1 MASAVGLLVERGGF
15 VEIGV
20 VEWRSRHRLVA
31 RWHENHTAV
40 LLGRAGGHAPPR
52 EHANRGR
59 ARVPARLGS
68 QWHGRPKKF
77 VQYAIQKT
85 RNDASVLVMTDAP
98 LMLSVSGA
106 RGIVGAT
113 MTPAVAE
120 RFASAWGTHLRSQ
133 TDGGVRV
140 VLGRDPRPSGA
151 ELVGA
156 ARAGL
161 QAAGCDVV
169 DLGIA
174 ATPTVG
180 FAVGRFEAA
189 GGLMVTASH
198 NPIEW
203 NGIKCLDHRG
213 VATAC
218 GRRAGDCPAQ
228 NNDVQTGG
236 SGQSIT
242 DDSLTGQHVERV
254 LAAVPVRGV
263 PGPVVLDSVNG
274 AGCEGDENS
283 LPRWV
288 CPMSTCTA
296 NRMVCLPDRPNPFP
310 PTLVTCAIGFAT
322 LKRWLDL
329 PKIPDADR
337 LVLVDERG
345 VPIHEECT
353 LALAATWVLRHR
365 GPGVLVANLSTS
377 RMIDRIAEGFS
388 GAKVVRSAV
397 GEANVVDAMEQSNAI
412 LGGEGNGGVID
423 PEVVKV
429 RDSITGMAMVLDLLA
444 EEGRPLSAL
453 VADLPNLA
461 MVKEARLVGHRRSRR
476 RCPKCWRR
484 FARRTP
490 MVRSTTSMGFGW
502 IWMRGGCTF
511 ALHTPN
517 PSFASLPKPTPLIR
531 RKRWWHA

>member
-1 MASAVGLLVERGGF
+1 
-15 VEIGV
+15 
-20 VEWRSRHRLVA
+20 
-31 RWHENHTAV
+31 
-40 LLGRAGGHAPPR
+40 
-52 EHANRGR
+52 
-59 ARVPARLGS
+59 
-68 QWHGRPKKF
+68 
-77 VQYAIQKT
+77 
-85 RNDASVLVMTDAP
+85 MTDAP

-120 RFASAWGTHLRSQ
+120 RYAAAWGTHLRSQ
-133 TDGGVRV
+133 TEGGVRI

-151 ELVGA
+151 ELVAA

-161 QAAGCDVV
+161 LNAGCDVV

-180 FAVGRFEAA
+180 FAVGRFKAA

-213 VATAC
+213 VAPP
-218 GRRAGDCPAQ
+218 PAVAEQ
-228 NNDVQTGG
+228 VIARFQHNDVQTGG
-236 SGQSIT
+236 TGQSIT
-242 DDSLTGQHVERV
+242 DGSLTEQHVERV

-263 PGPVVLDSVNG
+263 PGSIVLDSVNG
-274 AGCEGDENS
+274 AGCEGGRQLFAS
-283 LPRWV
+283 LDVPYEHLYGEPHGVFARPAEPIPAHLGDL
-288 CPMSTCTA
+288 C
-296 NRMVCLPDRPNPFP
+296 DR
-310 PTLVTCAIGFAT
+310 VRDSEAVVGFAQ
-322 LKRWLDL
+322 D
-329 PKIPDADR
+329 PDADR

-461 MVKEARLVGHRRSRR
+461 MVKEKRDLSAIGGRAAVPEVLE
-476 RCPKCWRR
+476 
-484 FARRTP
+484 A
-490 MVRSTTSMGFGW
+490 VRSTYTDGQVNDLDGVRVDLDEGW
-502 IWMRGGCTF
+502 VHVR
-511 ALHTPN
+511 
-517 PSFASLPKPTPLIR
+517 PSNTEPIVRIIAEADTTDQAEAMVARVTQAANL
-531 RKRWWHA
+531 

>member
-1 MASAVGLLVERGGF
+1 
-15 VEIGV
+15 
-20 VEWRSRHRLVA
+20 
-31 RWHENHTAV
+31 
-40 LLGRAGGHAPPR
+40 
-52 EHANRGR
+52 
-59 ARVPARLGS
+59 
-68 QWHGRPKKF
+68 
-77 VQYAIQKT
+77 
-85 RNDASVLVMTDAP
+85 MTDAP

-106 RGIVGAT
+106 RGIVGVT

-120 RFASAWGTHLRSQ
+120 RYAAAWGTHLRSQ
-133 TDGGVRV
+133 TEGEVRI

-151 ELVGA
+151 ELVAA
-156 ARAGL
+156 ARCGL

-180 FAVGRFEAA
+180 FAVERFGAA

-213 VATAC
+213 VAPP
-218 GRRAGDCPAQ
+218 PAVAEQVIARFQ

-236 SGQSIT
+236 SGQSIS
-242 DDSLTGQHVERV
+242 DDSLTRQHVERA

-263 PGPVVLDSVNG
+263 PGSVVLDSVNG
-274 AGCEGDENS
+274 AGCEGGRELFASLGVHYEHLYGEPHGVFARPAEPIPAHLGDLCDRVRNS
-283 LPRWV
+283 EAV
-288 CPMSTCTA
+288 
-296 NRMVCLPDRPNPFP
+296 V
-310 PTLVTCAIGFAT
+310 GFAQ
-322 LKRWLDL
+322 D
-329 PKIPDADR
+329 PDADR

-353 LALAATWVLRHR
+353 LALAATWVLMHR

-397 GEANVVDAMEQSNAI
+397 GEANVVDVMEQTNAI

-453 VADLPNLA
+453 VADLPALA
-461 MVKEARLVGHRRSRR
+461 MVKEKRDLSSIGGRAAVPEVL
-476 RCPKCWRR
+476 
-484 FARRTP
+484 AA
-490 MVRSTTSMGFGW
+490 VRSAFDDGQVNDLDGVRVDLVDGW
-502 IWMRGGCTF
+502 VHVRPSNTEPIVRVIAEADTRDQAE
-511 ALHTPN
+511 ALVARVTQAAN
-517 PSFASLPKPTPLIR
+517 L
-531 RKRWWHA
+531 

>member
-1 MASAVGLLVERGGF
+1 
-15 VEIGV
+15 
-20 VEWRSRHRLVA
+20 
-31 RWHENHTAV
+31 
-40 LLGRAGGHAPPR
+40 
-52 EHANRGR
+52 
-59 ARVPARLGS
+59 
-68 QWHGRPKKF
+68 
-77 VQYAIQKT
+77 
-85 RNDASVLVMTDAP
+85 MTDAP

-106 RGIVGAT
+106 RGIVGVT

-120 RFASAWGTHLRSQ
+120 RYAAAWGTHLRSQ
-133 TDGGVRV
+133 TEGEVRI

-151 ELVGA
+151 ELVAA
-156 ARAGL
+156 ARCGL

-180 FAVGRFEAA
+180 FAVERFGAA

-213 VATAC
+213 VAPP
-218 GRRAGDCPAQ
+218 PAVAEQVIARFQ

-236 SGQSIT
+236 SGQSIS
-242 DDSLTGQHVERV
+242 DDSLTRQHVERA

-263 PGPVVLDSVNG
+263 PGSVVLDSVNG
-274 AGCEGDENS
+274 AGCEGGRELFASLGVPYEHLYGEPHGVFARPAEPIPAHLGDLCDRVRNS
-283 LPRWV
+283 EAV
-288 CPMSTCTA
+288 
-296 NRMVCLPDRPNPFP
+296 V
-310 PTLVTCAIGFAT
+310 GFAQ
-322 LKRWLDL
+322 D
-329 PKIPDADR
+329 PDADR

-353 LALAATWVLRHR
+353 LALAATWVLMHR

-397 GEANVVDAMEQSNAI
+397 GEANVVDVMEQSNAI

-453 VADLPNLA
+453 VADLPALA
-461 MVKEARLVGHRRSRR
+461 MVKEKRDLSSIGGRVAVPEVL
-476 RCPKCWRR
+476 
-484 FARRTP
+484 AA
-490 MVRSTTSMGFGW
+490 VRSTFADDQVNDLDGVRVDLVDGW
-502 IWMRGGCTF
+502 VHVRPSNTEPIVRVIAEADTKDQAE
-511 ALHTPN
+511 ALVARVTQAAN
-517 PSFASLPKPTPLIR
+517 L
-531 RKRWWHA
+531 

>member
-1 MASAVGLLVERGGF
+1 
-15 VEIGV
+15 
-20 VEWRSRHRLVA
+20 
-31 RWHENHTAV
+31 
-40 LLGRAGGHAPPR
+40 
-52 EHANRGR
+52 
-59 ARVPARLGS
+59 
-68 QWHGRPKKF
+68 
-77 VQYAIQKT
+77 
-85 RNDASVLVMTDAP
+85 MTDAP

-106 RGIVGAT
+106 RGIVGVT

-120 RFASAWGTHLRSQ
+120 RYAAAWGTHLRSQ
-133 TDGGVRV
+133 TEGEVRI

-151 ELVGA
+151 ELVAA
-156 ARAGL
+156 ARCGL

-180 FAVGRFEAA
+180 FAVERFGAA

-213 VATAC
+213 VAPP
-218 GRRAGDCPAQ
+218 PAVAEQVIARFQ

-236 SGQSIT
+236 SGQSIS
-242 DDSLTGQHVERV
+242 DDSLTRQHVERA

-263 PGPVVLDSVNG
+263 PGSVVLDSVNG
-274 AGCEGDENS
+274 AGCEGGRELFAS
-283 LPRWV
+283 LGVPYEHLYGEPHGVFARPAEPIPAHLGDL
-288 CPMSTCTA
+288 C
-296 NRMVCLPDRPNPFP
+296 DR
-310 PTLVTCAIGFAT
+310 VRGSDAVVGFAQ
-322 LKRWLDL
+322 D
-329 PKIPDADR
+329 PDADR

-397 GEANVVDAMEQSNAI
+397 GEANVVDVMEQSNAI

-453 VADLPNLA
+453 VADLPTLA
-461 MVKEARLVGHRRSRR
+461 MVKEKRDLSSIGGRAAVPEVL
-476 RCPKCWRR
+476 
-484 FARRTP
+484 AA
-490 MVRSTTSMGFGW
+490 VRSTFADGQVNDLDGVRVDLAEGW
-502 IWMRGGCTF
+502 VHVRPSNTEPIVRVIAEADTKDQAE
-511 ALHTPN
+511 ALVARVTQAAN
-517 PSFASLPKPTPLIR
+517 L
-531 RKRWWHA
+531 